1 MSSTTI
7 TPSYAAEITPGKG
20 LHDELIAYCSGKEVT
35 MEGLHEIIVNRWGWS
50 PKKKIDNFAFFLRL
64 LCNENFTVTEG
75 MVKFILQYIP
85 EAVFVRTSA
94 QKKTVVHV
102 MLQNKFVTPQ
112 VVQILV
118 DAFPR
123 CVWIQDTNGLTPI
136 HALCAADCHDD
147 SVKVDILDIL
157 LGSVGL
163 HNNKMK
169 LLKIGANSVQRRMLP
184 IHFAAL
190 NKSTSA
196 TFMEKLIEVCPRYV
210 LSSTAESGFTPL
222 HCACYKNNLAV
233 VEVLVKAYPKGLDIK
248 SKGSHNFR
256 GYPINIA
263 IRKANEENYMDKTK
277 PYVDVVRFL
286 VNFPGSRASTQM
298 YEYHSPLHWACL
310 LASSRQARVEG
321 IEEISLELVRILFDS
336 CPAAIQLSDIGLFFQ
351 AHAPTAQQD
360 PRAVLHPSVMEFLAY
375 HRVFT
380 LPFNELKEIY
390 GPYPLHSI
398 IMKNEC
404 LGSIKL
410 LVKGN
415 PAALQI
421 PNDDGVIPLHLAVQ
435 HHHSIEVIQFLI
447 KFDRSTLIMSDSE
460 GNTALHHACSC
471 ARYNIV
477 TLLLKRHGA
486 VSVSKQNLK
495 GKLPIEL
502 LLFRADSDST
512 LDNDST
518 TYTSTVYHL
527 LRSYPDTLMKM
538 DPMKVPS
545 AQNGKSKR
553 W

>member
-7 TPSYAAEITPGKG
+7 THSNTAKG
-20 LHDELIAYCSGKEVT
+20 LHDELVAYCSGKEVT
-35 MEGLHEIIVNRWGWS
+35 VEGLHEIIVNRWGWS
-50 PKKKIDNFAFFLRL
+50 PDKKFYNFAFFVRL
-64 LCNENFTVTEG
+64 LCNEHFTVTEG

-85 EAVFVRTSA
+85 EAAFVQTRSHKETA
-94 QKKTVVHV
+94 LHV

-118 DAFPR
+118 DAFPQS
-123 CVWIQDTNGLTPI
+123 VWIQDTNGVTPI
-136 HALCAADCHDD
+136 HALCAADYHDD
-147 SVKVDILDIL
+147 SVKVDILDTL

-169 LLKIGANSVQRRMLP
+169 LLEIGTYTDQRMLP

-190 NKSTSA
+190 TKSTSA
-196 TFMEKLIEVCPRYV
+196 ILMEKLIEACPRYV
-210 LSSTAESGFTPL
+210 LSSTAEAGFTPL
-222 HCACYKNNLAV
+222 HCACYSNNLAV
-233 VEVLVKAYPKGLDIK
+233 VEVLVKSYPKGLDTI
-248 SKGSHNFR
+248 SKGSHKLR

-263 IRKANEENYMDKTK
+263 LRKAYEKNYMDKTK

-286 VNFPGSRASTQM
+286 VNFPGSRASSQM
-298 YEYHSPLHWACL
+298 YEYRSPLYWACL

-321 IEEISLELVRILFDS
+321 TKEIGLELVRILFDS
-336 CPAAIQLSDIGLFFQ
+336 CPTAIRLSDIGSFFQ
-351 AHAPTAQQD
+351 AHDSTAQQD
-360 PRAVLHPSVMEFLAY
+360 PRARVVLHPSVMEFLAY

-435 HHHSIEVIQFLI
+435 HHHSIEVIQFLM
-447 KFDRSTLIMSDSE
+447 KFDRSTLIMTDSE
-460 GNTALHHACSC
+460 GNTALHHACRG
-471 ARYNIV
+471 ARYDIV
-477 TLLLKRHGA
+477 TLLLKWYGA

-495 GKLPIEL
+495 GELPIDL

-512 LDNDST
+512 LDNEST
-518 TYTSTVYHL
+518 RYTSTVYHL
-527 LRSYPDTLMKM
+527 LRSYPDTLMKWRI
-538 DPMKVPS
+538 P
-545 AQNGKSKR
+545 
-553 W
+553 